1 MDNVQMSILITGI
14 NGQDGRIISRHF
26 KSVGEHVFGISRHNV
41 SYPDSEIMKEER
53 IDISDYEAFSN
64 FLDCVNP
71 TRIFHLAA
79 SHSNSIQMQN
89 HGEHFESEMYSLHV
103 QATKN
108 ILEWQKCNPRN
119 GSKLVVALSS
129 QMFTADECRT
139 TINEDSPINP
149 SSKYGMTKSQ
159 AFELITQYRQNYG
172 IFSTGAILFNHS
184 SPFSKQDF
192 VLVEIAKQFIDV
204 LSGDKNEIK
213 LRNFDA
219 ELDVSDAEN
228 ICSALIGML
237 DLAKPEDFVLSSGN
251 LTNLR
256 NLTIDCLA
264 RYNVV
269 RKIDLIS
276 THPPQGSRNNL
287 IGNSQKASTKLNW
300 KPTQDPVLLLVKI
313 IEALRGNTANV

>member
-26 KSVGEHVFGISRHNV
+26 KSVGEQVFGISRHNV
-41 SYPDSEIMKEER
+41 SYPDSETMKEER
-53 IDISDYEAFSN
+53 IDIGDYGAFSN
-64 FLDCVNP
+64 FLDFVNP

-79 SHSNSIQMQN
+79 SHANSAQMQN

-129 QMFTADECRT
+129 QMFTADDFRT

-159 AFELITQYRQNYG
+159 AFELIKQYRRNYG
-172 IFSTGAILFNHS
+172 IYATGAILFNHS

-192 VLVEIAKQFIDV
+192 VLIEIAKQFIDV

-213 LRNFDA
+213 IRNFEAD
-219 ELDVSDAEN
+219 LDISDAEN

-237 DLAKPEDFVLSSGN
+237 NLANPEDFVLSSGN
-251 LTNLR
+251 LTNLK
-256 NLTIDCLA
+256 NLTRDCLA

-269 RKIDLIS
+269 RRIELIS
-276 THPPQGSRNNL
+276 THPPQASRNNL
-287 IGNSQKASTKLNW
+287 IGNSQKATMKLNW
-300 KPTQDPVLLLVKI
+300 EPSQDPVLILVKI
-313 IEALRGNTANV
+313 IEALRGNTSNV